1 MANSDF
7 LWNEFR
13 FFSNL
18 IPYFRLFVNR
28 TRVVEF
34 FEIGDEICGFW
45 RDIHNLQGGNFKCN
59 LKITPFSLPLRCFAD
74 DNHYSVPRQIGLTQ
88 RHWVHT
94 ETQRVEDRINRIY
107 RIVLA
112 GGVPPRPPRPPAAK
126 PQIKPMASMA
136 VKNE

>member
-13 FFSNL
+13 FSSNL

-45 RDIHNLQGGNFKCN
+45 RNIHNLQGGNFKYN
-59 LKITPFSLPLRCFAD
+59 LKITPLTRGGLGAEFVEVGGGEG
-74 DNHYSVPRQIGLTQ
+74 YIGLV
-88 RHWVHT
+88 RRRWW
-94 ETQRVEDRINRIY
+94 
-107 RIVLA
+107 
-112 GGVPPRPPRPPAAK
+112 AK
-126 PQIKPMASMA
+126 TGSRWR
-136 VKNE
+136 